1 MPFNQRHILLLEDN
15 LLDDGAGVLTEPPGG
30 QDAPQRAPGQLPGP
44 RPPGAH
50 PVCLPLRPQAAALL
64 SELAAL
70 PGVAELGGAL
80 SLQRGQLVILALGRG
95 EEAVTP
101 GNKHSTRPTSLRS
114 EWSEDKMK
122 ALDWSVTL
130 TRGSDYE
137 QLRWSLGPSEEF
149 SRT

>member
-95 EEAVTP
+95 EEAITSSD
-101 GNKHSTRPTSLRS
+101 KHSTRPTGL
-114 EWSEDKMK
+114 WSDWLEDKIEP
-122 ALDWSVTL
+122 LDWYLHLREVLITNS
-130 TRGSDYE
+130 RG
-137 QLRWSLGPSEEF
+137 GH
-149 SRT
+149 